1 MGNRGTRGR
10 TPKETHRKYLTAM
23 TLKAD
28 DKMSMMLKIS
38 TEPGFLR
45 ATVTGDFS
53 LPEAKRTFIEIL
65 EAVARSKVEKVLFDG
80 QELSGNPEFMERFYY
95 GEFTAE
101 TVEKFTTHGV
111 SRTTRFAY
119 MLKEPVLDPWR
130 FGETVALKSGMHV
143 QTFDNEDDA
152 LAWLNINR

>member
-101 TVEKFTTHGV
+101 TVENSQLMEFPAPHV
-111 SRTTRFAY
+111 SRTFLRS
-119 MLKEPVLDPWR
+119 LEVR
-130 FGETVALKSGMHV
+130 G
-143 QTFDNEDDA
+143 
-152 LAWLNINR
+152 NRRIEKRHARSDI